1 MHLDTI
7 DLKNMKVNPSF
18 ASESE
23 ESTQLVNVYYT
34 LEKNKRQMS
43 VEIPINTA
51 NMLRL
56 DGLGVDINLNQN
68 LDLLEFTDTLD
79 ERILEIASKKWN
91 AKKWYKGNNDPTSV
105 ENLVKLYR
113 PLSTIQKRS
122 RQKIP
127 VLQIPFSKKY
137 SIIDDTSREIESP
150 AENLQ
155 TLNDHASATLTVIV
169 RNVYL
174 KEKEFGLL
182 LECKSIKIHDN
193 IVQNPEPTV
202 ESDNESTYEHVSDEE

>member
-1 MHLDTI
+1 MHIDII
-7 DLKNMKVNPSF
+7 DLENMKVNPSF
-18 ASESE
+18 ASDPD

-34 LEKNKRQMS
+34 LEKHKRQMS

-56 DGLGVDINLNQN
+56 DELGVDINLNQN
-68 LDLLEFTDTLD
+68 PDLLEFTETLD

-91 AKKWYKGNNDPTSV
+91 EKKWYKDKNDPTSV
-105 ENLVKLYR
+105 DNLVKLHR

-127 VLQIPFSKKY
+127 VLKIPFSKKY
-137 SIIDDTSREIESP
+137 SIIDDTSLEIESP
-150 AENLQ
+150 AEHIQ
-155 TLNDHASATLTVIV
+155 TLNDHASVTLTVIV

-182 LECKSIKIHDN
+182 LECKSIKVHNN
-193 IVQNPEPTV
+193 IVQNQEPTL
-202 ESDNESTYEHVSDEE
+202 ESDNESIYEHISDDE